1 MQHANKTRGI
11 GPLGSSGVI
20 AQWGAASFVRSV
32 QRGTINITSAASATA
47 TISAVN
53 TDNSVIRYLSFSNGG
68 ISQNDVYPTLQLT
81 NSTTVTAT
89 RYNTSANST
98 QVVYEVTEYMPGVIK
113 SVQRGTV
120 TLTATP
126 TNTTITAVGDMAKT
140 SVDWL
145 GWRFNNTSAPT
156 TYIQMWCNLTSTTN
170 LQSQSN
176 AGGSNQEFTYQITE
190 WY

>member
-1 MQHANKTRGI
+1 MRRNRDFI
-11 GPLGSSGVI
+11 GPAGMGGMVSL
-20 AQWGAASFVRSV
+20 WGASSLVLSV

-53 TDNSVIRYLSFSNGG
+53 TNNSVIRYLSFSNGG
-68 ISQNDVYPTLQLT
+68 VSTNNVYPTVALT
-81 NSTTVTAT
+81 DSTTVTGT

-98 QVVYEVTEYMPGVIK
+98 QVVFEVTEFAAGAIK
-113 SVQRGTV
+113 SVQRGVV

-126 TNTTITAVGDMAKT
+126 TNTTITAVGDMNRT
-140 SVDWL
+140 QVDWL
-145 GWRFNNTSAPT
+145 GWRFNNASAPT
-156 TYIQMWCNLTSTTN
+156 TYVQMWCNLTSTTN

-176 AGGSNQEFTYQITE
+176 AGGANQQFGYQVTE